1 MFKNLLKAGV
11 KNLQNKAG
19 EVKDIR
25 EQLEGMIDSSL
36 IAMFK
41 KNDFSSE
48 NLAIG
53 AELRDRGYS
62 LVNGRWVR

>member
-1 MFKNLLKAGV
+1 MS
-11 KNLQNKAG
+11 
-19 EVKDIR
+19 
-25 EQLEGMIDSSL
+25 DSSL

-62 LVNGRWVR
+62 LVNGRWIR

>member
-1 MFKNLLKAGV
+1 MFKNLLKNGV
-11 KNLQNKAG
+11 KNLQKKAG
-19 EVKDIR
+19 DIR
-25 EQLEGMIDSSL
+25 DIKEQLGGMSDSSL

-53 AELRDRGYS
+53 SELKDRGYS
-62 LVNGRWVR
+62 LVNGRWIR

>member
-1 MFKNLLKAGV
+1 MS
-11 KNLQNKAG
+11 
-19 EVKDIR
+19 
-25 EQLEGMIDSSL
+25 DSSL

-53 AELRDRGYS
+53 SELKDRGYS
-62 LVNGRWVR
+62 LVNGRWIR